1 MAVSPNNRQKK
12 QNILS
17 VKMGGLGLV
26 LLSSFAAADVL
37 HVPHIPLTPER
48 IVMRV
53 SPSVVEVDVVDTHG
67 KSILQGSGVV
77 VGTNQ
82 VVTDC
87 HVVKELAKEG
97 KSTLVRKSGST
108 FKATLQ
114 YADPDRDLCQLN
126 VPHLR
131 GTPITL
137 GSAGKIRA
145 GQHIHAISVS
155 GGHELVLREGVVSN
169 TRPHGGSQYMHVSVA
184 VPSGSSGGALVDDRG
199 RLIGLLSLQSL
210 ERQNFTFALPV
221 EWIGELSKRAQ
232 PVQAITTITGLDWL
246 NRAMALEKKAD
257 WQMLL
262 RFAQQEVKRDPAN
275 AAAWYSVGVA
285 STHLKQYTQAV
296 HAYREAIRN
305 QAEYDEA
312 WHKLGVA
319 YASLKEY
326 DHAIHAYRDALRI
339 QPENAEVWY
348 DLGNT
353 HYELK
358 HYAHAIHAYR
368 EALRIHPENSGAWF
382 NLGSTYDNL
391 NLHGEAALAYQETVR
406 IQPENADA
414 WYNLGV
420 NYALLNERG
429 KMRGIYH
436 ALRKLDPAR
445 AERYFNTYILP

>member
-1 MAVSPNNRQKK
+1 MAVSPNSRQKN
-12 QNILS
+12 QDILPI
-17 VKMGGLGLV
+17 KIGGWGLA
-26 LLSSFAAADVL
+26 LLSSFAVADVL
-37 HVPHIPLTPER
+37 HAPPIPLTLEQ
-48 IVMRV
+48 IVLRV
-53 SPSVVEVDVVDTHG
+53 SPSVVEVEVVDAHG
-67 KSILQGSGVV
+67 KSIRQGSGVV
-77 VGTNQ
+77 IGADQ

-87 HVVKELAKEG
+87 HVVKEVVKEG

-114 YADPDRDLCQLN
+114 HADPERDLCQLN

-131 GTPITL
+131 GAPIAL
-137 GSAGKIRA
+137 SSAAKTRA
-145 GQHIHAISVS
+145 GQRVHALSVS
-155 GGHELVLREGVVSN
+155 GGHELVLREAVVSN
-169 TRPHGGSQYMHVSVA
+169 TRPHGGSQYMQVSIA
-184 VPSGSSGGALVDDRG
+184 VSPGSSGGALVDDRA
-199 RLIGLLSLQSL
+199 RLIGLLSLRSL
-210 ERQNFTFALPV
+210 ERQHFTFALPV

-232 PVQAITTITGLDWL
+232 PVQTITTIAGLDWL
-246 NRAMALEKKAD
+246 SRAMVLEKKAD
-257 WQMLL
+257 WQALL

-275 AAAWYSVGVA
+275 AAAWYSVGAA
-285 STHLKQYTQAV
+285 SANLKQYTQAV
-296 HAYREAIRN
+296 HAYREAIRS

-339 QPENAEVWY
+339 QSENAEAWY

-358 HYAHAIHAYR
+358 QYAHAIHAYR
-368 EALRIHPENSGAWF
+368 EALRIQPENSDAWY
-382 NLGSTYDNL
+382 NLGSTYDHL
-391 NLHGEAALAYQETVR
+391 NLHAEAALAYEETVR
-406 IQPENADA
+406 IQPENSDA

-420 NYALLNERG
+420 NYALLGERG

>member
-1 MAVSPNNRQKK
+1 MK
-12 QNILS
+12 I
-17 VKMGGLGLV
+17 GGLGLA

-37 HVPHIPLTPER
+37 APPNIPLTPER
-48 IVMRV
+48 MVMRV
-53 SPSVVEVDVVDTHG
+53 SPSVVEVDVVGTHG
-67 KSILQGSGVV
+67 KSIRQGSGVV
-77 VGTNQ
+77 VGADK
-82 VVTDC
+82 VVADC
-87 HVVKELAKEG
+87 HVVKEVAREG

-114 YADPDRDLCQLN
+114 YADLERDLCQLN

-131 GTPITL
+131 GAPITL

-145 GQHIHAISVS
+145 GQRVHAISVS
-155 GGHELVLREGVVSN
+155 GGHELMLRDGVVSN
-169 TRPHGGSQYMHVSVA
+169 TRPHGGSQYMLVSVA
-184 VPSGSSGGALVDDRG
+184 VSSDSSGGALVDDRG

-232 PVQAITTITGLDWL
+232 PVQTTTIAGLDGL

-257 WQMLL
+257 WQTLL

-326 DHAIHAYRDALRI
+326 DHAILAYRDALRI
-339 QPENAEVWY
+339 QPENDEAWY

-358 HYAHAIHAYR
+358 QYAHAIHAYR
-368 EALRIHPENSGAWF
+368 EALRIQPENAGAWY

-391 NLHGEAALAYQETVR
+391 NLHGEAALAYEETVR

-414 WYNLGV
+414 WHNLGV
-420 NYALLNERG
+420 NYALLGERA